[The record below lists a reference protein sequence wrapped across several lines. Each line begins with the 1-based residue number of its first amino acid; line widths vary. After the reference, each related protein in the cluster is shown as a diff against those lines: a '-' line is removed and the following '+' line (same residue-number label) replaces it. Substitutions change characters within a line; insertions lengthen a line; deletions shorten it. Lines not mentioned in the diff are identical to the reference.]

1 MLLQLLMRITFTQF
15 SIFQNLPGV
24 DIAHTT
30 MFNMTCTA
38 HMFVASFNNTRQ
50 NFCRTS
56 GALLQDLRRPPS
68 FPQLMPSRSS
78 KRQAQTNDPSNTF
91 GNWA

>member
-24 DIAHTT
+24 DIAHNT

-50 NFCRTS
+50 NFNS
-56 GALLQDLRRPPS
+56 KLLLSHGTQLVDVWLGPLPSPAIGSPPS
-68 FPQLMPSRSS
+68 TKMQSMLALVAPS
-78 KRQAQTNDPSNTF
+78 
-91 GNWA
+91 